1 MTARRL
7 VLIVLLMPFASAAA
21 QDPPPAPPPAPPPT
35 PAQVRTS
42 PQGLLLDFQ
51 DADLRLVLA
60 ALVEAGHLNLI
71 YSDLPSRRVTL
82 RTNQPVAP
90 EQILPLL
97 RSIAIANGL
106 RLIEDG
112 AFIRLEDS
120 GLGPGGQR
128 AAEQRDTTPEPE
140 VRLFVYRLTHAR
152 SALLAATV
160 QSVFGGPAARA
171 QAAPPARGTLSEE
184 LRQQQIAPMDTA
196 PAVRV
201 QLGPSQPASLPG
213 RLRGDVQIV
222 ADEATNSLLVRA
234 QEADWMIVRHSI
246 ETLDLRPLQVL
257 IEVLIA
263 EVRRTTDFQLGVSGR
278 IGDDSTAF
286 KAGANAQAATLKGT
300 SAGDFA
306 LRVMRVGKVNL
317 DVTISALAASGR
329 VRIISRPVLLA
340 QNNQEARILIGSERP
355 FVQVI
360 RALPTDAAVRDQ
372 VVQYRDVGTQLTLTP
387 TINDDGYVNL
397 QVSQQVSNAT
407 SEIQFGAPVIS
418 TREAATHLF
427 VRDGQTVVIG
437 GLVDREQERSRSGI
451 PILKDLPLLGGLF
464 GSTQRSSVQSELFL
478 FVTPHI
484 IAVDEDID
492 RINAGLERG
501 TDLLRP
507 AVPKPL
513 IETPPRR
520 DSVP

>member
-1 MTARRL
+1 MIARG
-7 VLIVLLMPFASAAA
+7 VLLSVLLLALAGSRAPG
-21 QDPPPAPPPAPPPT
+21 QEPPPAP

-97 RSIAIANGL
+97 KSIAIANGL

-112 AFIRLEDS
+112 TFIRLEDT
-120 GLGPGGQR
+120 GLGPRGAAQR
-128 AAEQRDTTPEPE
+128 AAAQTDTTPEPE
-140 VRLFVYRLTHAR
+140 VRLFVYRLKHAR
-152 SALLAATV
+152 SARLAATL
-160 QSVFGGPAARA
+160 QSLFGGSGARE
-171 QAAPPARGTLSEE
+171 QAGPSGSRTLSEE
-184 LRQQQIAPMDTA
+184 LRQQRIVPMDTG

-201 QLGPSQPASLPG
+201 QLGPSQAPSLPG
-213 RLRGDVQIV
+213 RLHGDIQIV

-234 QEADWMIVRHSI
+234 QEADWMIVRQSI

-397 QVSQQVSNAT
+397 QISQQVSNAT
-407 SEIQFGAPVIS
+407 SEVQFGAPIIS

-451 PILKDLPLLGGLF
+451 PFLKDLPLLGGLF

-492 RINAGLERG
+492 RLNAGLERG

-513 IETPPRR
+513 IQMPPRR